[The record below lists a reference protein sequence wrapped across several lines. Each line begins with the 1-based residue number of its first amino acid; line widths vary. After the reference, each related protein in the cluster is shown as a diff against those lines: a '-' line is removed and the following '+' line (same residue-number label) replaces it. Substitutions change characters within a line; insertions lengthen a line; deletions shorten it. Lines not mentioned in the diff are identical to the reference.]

1 MELETSLSFYSF
13 DLLECIQFAAI
24 QLRDPPADS
33 GWWGAMKMC
42 KHLFAGMEHFENCLR
57 CLTMLSLLEEGAY

>member
-1 MELETSLSFYSF
+1 METSLSFYSF

-24 QLRDPPADS
+24 QLRDQPADS

-42 KHLFAGMEHFENCLR
+42 KHLFARNRIEHFENCLR